1 MGEEARSLVGEAEE
15 ERRRN
20 LAHNAKVLRLFA
32 EFAAKNDSD
41 YWRAYLNFI
50 NDFYRYVWRRLEED
64 PLFRETYMK
73 ILAERAKRPRREPP
87 EGLACRR
94 PSLPAGRRGD
104 GHGGE
109 PVADRR
115 VAQAGLERE
124 DSAAGCGPRGGGD
137 RRRSSRSP

>member
-32 EFAAKNDSD
+32 ELAAKNDKD

-50 NDFYRYVWRRLEED
+50 HDVYRYVWQQLEED

-87 EGLACRR
+87 QGQVAAEKT
-94 PSLPAGRRGD
+94 PPA
-104 GHGGE
+104 
-109 PVADRR
+109 
-115 VAQAGLERE
+115 
-124 DSAAGCGPRGGGD
+124 
-137 RRRSSRSP
+137 

>member
-1 MGEEARSLVGEAEE
+1 MGEEARDLVGDAEE

-32 EFAAKNDSD
+32 ELAAKNDRD

-50 NDFYRYVWRRLEED
+50 NNFYRYVLRRLEED

-87 EGLACRR
+87 QEQVAAEKT
-94 PSLPAGRRGD
+94 PPA
-104 GHGGE
+104 
-109 PVADRR
+109 
-115 VAQAGLERE
+115 
-124 DSAAGCGPRGGGD
+124 
-137 RRRSSRSP
+137 

>member
-32 EFAAKNDSD
+32 ELAAKNDRD

-50 NDFYRYVWRRLEED
+50 NNFYRYVWRRLEED

-87 EGLACRR
+87 QVQVAAEKT
-94 PSLPAGRRGD
+94 PSA
-104 GHGGE
+104 
-109 PVADRR
+109 
-115 VAQAGLERE
+115 
-124 DSAAGCGPRGGGD
+124 
-137 RRRSSRSP
+137 

>member
-1 MGEEARSLVGEAEE
+1 MGEETRDVVRKAEE

-32 EFAAKNDSD
+32 ELAAKNDSD

-73 ILAERAKRPRREPP
+73 ILTERAKRPRREPP
-87 EGLACRR
+87 EEQVAAEK
-94 PSLPAGRRGD
+94 SPA
-104 GHGGE
+104 
-109 PVADRR
+109 
-115 VAQAGLERE
+115 
-124 DSAAGCGPRGGGD
+124 STY
-137 RRRSSRSP
+137 S

>member
-1 MGEEARSLVGEAEE
+1 MGEETRDVVRKAEE

-32 EFAAKNDSD
+32 ELAAKNDSD

-73 ILAERAKRPRREPP
+73 ILTERAKRPRREPP
-87 EGLACRR
+87 EEQVAAEK
-94 PSLPAGRRGD
+94 SPA
-104 GHGGE
+104 
-109 PVADRR
+109 
-115 VAQAGLERE
+115 
-124 DSAAGCGPRGGGD
+124 ST
-137 RRRSSRSP
+137 SS

>member
-1 MGEEARSLVGEAEE
+1 VGEEARSLVGEAEE

-32 EFAAKNDSD
+32 ELAAKNDRD

-87 EGLACRR
+87 QGQ
-94 PSLPAGRRGD
+94 G
-104 GHGGE
+104 
-109 PVADRR
+109 
-115 VAQAGLERE
+115 
-124 DSAAGCGPRGGGD
+124 
-137 RRRSSRSP
+137 RSPLKRLRPHEARGAVAGAENCGATYCSGVGTSIHMGCYYIVFTSAFLIHRER

>member
-1 MGEEARSLVGEAEE
+1 VGVEARSLVGEAEE

-32 EFAAKNDSD
+32 ELAAKNDSD

-87 EGLACRR
+87 EEQVAAEKSPASA
-94 PSLPAGRRGD
+94 PS
-104 GHGGE
+104 
-109 PVADRR
+109 
-115 VAQAGLERE
+115 
-124 DSAAGCGPRGGGD
+124 
-137 RRRSSRSP
+137 

>member
-1 MGEEARSLVGEAEE
+1 VGEEARSLVGEAEE

-32 EFAAKNDSD
+32 ELAAKNDRD

-50 NDFYRYVWRRLEED
+50 NDFYRYVWQRLEED

-87 EGLACRR
+87 QVQVAAEKT
-94 PSLPAGRRGD
+94 PPA
-104 GHGGE
+104 
-109 PVADRR
+109 
-115 VAQAGLERE
+115 
-124 DSAAGCGPRGGGD
+124 
-137 RRRSSRSP
+137 

>member
-1 MGEEARSLVGEAEE
+1 VGEEARDLVGEAEE

-32 EFAAKNDSD
+32 ELAAKNDRD

-87 EGLACRR
+87 EEQV
-94 PSLPAGRRGD
+94 SY
-104 GHGGE
+104 
-109 PVADRR
+109 
-115 VAQAGLERE
+115 
-124 DSAAGCGPRGGGD
+124 
-137 RRRSSRSP
+137 